1 MELKEAMEAATA
13 ELDVR
18 PGFVGD
24 VMAGARRR
32 HTRKLLAITAAVAL
46 IAGVTT
52 GVVLTRSPSPEPF
65 TAVDPRLTAAT
76 GGDLSGKTDFIAQSL
91 ATWNQ
96 KTQIGGGVTEVST
109 DAHVFWMGNTPSGP
123 AALVA
128 QSVRVVHAKD
138 PQTLVGLVH
147 GNVVVGQE
155 IVSEDGREEGIY
167 RLGADESTYV
177 VLSLGRNVFW
187 SVNPVRGPDLRYSRV
202 WWQAVLSD
210 GVAVVSAKPEEKA
223 VFVRAA
229 TAPADGDVTRV
240 GERIIPREEPG
251 RQKAM
256 VPHPGLGWTD
266 VMWASARQEPAKP
279 GQSQDKLV
287 SEDLWRRGYVDYG
300 TEWTLWEVRAW
311 LPDGRF
317 AVVTE
322 ANGELVGAL
331 YQPDG
336 TFDRALTGSL
346 AAKGTPV
353 PVRLVLPDGQ
363 GTLLAERGA
372 LLGPEE
378 REDAWLA
385 PAGTTAVTVLR
396 SGDPTTVPL

>member
-32 HTRKLLAITAAVAL
+32 HTRKLLSITAAVAL
-46 IAGVTT
+46 IAGVMT

-65 TAVDPRLTAAT
+65 TAADARLTAAT
-76 GGDLSGKTDFIAQSL
+76 GGDLSGKTDLIAQSL
-91 ATWNQ
+91 AAWKQ
-96 KTQIGGGVTEVST
+96 KTQVGGGVTEVST

-128 QSVRVVHAKD
+128 QSVRVAHAKD

-155 IVSEDGREEGIY
+155 IVLKEGREEGIY
-167 RLGADESTYV
+167 RFGADESTYV
-177 VLSLGRNVFW
+177 VLSLGRQVFW

-210 GVAVVSAKPEEKA
+210 GVAVVGAKLEDKA
-223 VFVRAA
+223 VFVRADA
-229 TAPADGDVTRV
+229 APADGDVTRV
-240 GERIIPREEPG
+240 GERITPREETG

-266 VMWASARQEPAKP
+266 VMWASSRQEPAKP

-287 SEDLWRRGYVDYG
+287 SEDVWRRGYVDYG
-300 TEWTLWEVRAW
+300 TEWPLWEVRAW

-363 GTLLAERGA
+363 GTLLADRNT

-378 REDAWLA
+378 REHAWLA
-385 PAGTTAVTVLR
+385 PPGTTQVAVMR
-396 SGDPTTVPL
+396 NGDTTTVPL